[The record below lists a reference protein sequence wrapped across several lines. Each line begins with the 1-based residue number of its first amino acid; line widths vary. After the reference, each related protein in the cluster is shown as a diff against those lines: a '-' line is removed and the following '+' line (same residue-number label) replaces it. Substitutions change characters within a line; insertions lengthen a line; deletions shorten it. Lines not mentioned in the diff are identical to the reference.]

1 MENKFGKI
9 ILAIA
14 IGGVAVWMF
23 FKAKQ
28 ALAAPEKVAPVVVPE
43 RPVEPKQPKWQ
54 ITADQVCYRSGDAY
68 ACIPNILGGLF
79 KIQDQVAL
87 ETVQVKAETSIK

>member
-14 IGGVAVWMF
+14 IGGIAVWMF

-28 ALAAPEKVAPVVVPE
+28 ALAAPEEKAPVVVPE
-43 RPVEPKQPKWQ
+43 RPIEPKQPKWQ
-54 ITADQVCYRSGDAY
+54 TIDGQICYRSGDVY
-68 ACIPNILGGLF
+68 ACIPNFLGGLF
-79 KIQDQVAL
+79 KIQDQVTL
-87 ETVQVKAETSIK
+87 ETTLVKAETSIK